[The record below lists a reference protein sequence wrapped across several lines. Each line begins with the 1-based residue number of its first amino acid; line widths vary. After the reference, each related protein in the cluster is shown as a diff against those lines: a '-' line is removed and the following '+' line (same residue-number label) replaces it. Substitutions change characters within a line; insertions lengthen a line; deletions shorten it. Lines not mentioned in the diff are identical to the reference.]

1 MGELE
6 VTIQGVS
13 GDFCTP
19 KCGFFKPCPTDV
31 PAGVTAK
38 PQCALQD
45 SSSGSKYCA
54 LICAPGNDA
63 QCGTNA
69 SCKSIQSVG
78 ICTYDDD
85 KELSDITHVKYIADS
100 IVV

>member
-1 MGELE
+1 MG
-6 VTIQGVS
+6 I
-13 GDFCTP
+13 FCP
-19 KCGFFKPCPTDV
+19 SDV
-31 PAGVTAK
+31 PTGVTAK

-63 QCGTNA
+63 QCGTTA

-78 ICTYDDD
+78 ICTYDDT
-85 KELSDITHVKYIADS
+85 KELSLVTTVQYKPDS
-100 IVV
+100 VIV